1 MSRNRSEAAYHTK
14 RLARPRSRTLS
25 PQEPCPAPVTRVSA
39 AGAKTRVTITNAKD
53 AKPGRD
59 HSPVYVPRSP
69 GSRRSERSSYNR
81 IHTPPRNRT
90 LEPAAEDRLTG
101 GSESRGREGDD
112 RERCDHEDEEL
123 LSDLDGELSG
133 LDFDFTF
140 SASREKTN
148 SDSSDVDPTVV
159 FPLGSGSAGGSAIV
173 ETAIERSTWL
183 GTALDEWA
191 FGAELFVSSS
201 RSAERRP
208 AIRWLHLERSLMS
221 FDEFVA
227 VTRSVMDCPPEDKRH
242 VEGLLLKAQKEH
254 EMQRQHGRELEPFCI
269 GDVDYQDA
277 GAQETRTSSICFL
290 SFPTFSLEQSSASRV
305 KSLPFGSHQHPSTPL
320 VQVQTRMANER
331 RELAQA
337 IVNLPTT
344 TKGAYLHVANF
355 WCLIVNEALIVTCSK
370 ASLKELQQDA
380 MIHSPAENESIYTI
394 VKVGSARS
402 WQIPRRLTLSLPL
415 TVSYFTDHMSEMM
428 GFDPDAVFM
437 QRTRVIDS
445 AIWQDVMSRAT
456 HSNLEIRLEK
466 PEKSTRKVNMAKTM
480 QEARD
485 AFCPIS
491 ESCQPVRTSTFS
503 DEKELPT
510 GSIRVS
516 GSNPQF
522 AEAATIGHIKIFL
535 YASKESNH
543 ALSQISDAMSNALA
557 ENVQSTLKESYA
569 ACPEASRANVQAW
582 LATFAVDTSS
592 KAYHSSTEIEKSLS
606 SRKEWIALLSEY
618 VFGFFF
624 PLDFDHLLAWKFWG
638 ALQKLLQGTSFYGLG
653 DEDLDYDRRMAGEFL
668 ELLLK
673 DLVPYIASLSKA
685 FYGHESQGLSLPDE
699 FFRAWLHIVSAFVL
713 ASEMKFERG
722 RPRAW
727 RMPLEQLRSAGE
739 QLEDGER
746 AITIAL
752 RNGVE
757 ISRYEVCSCRGL
769 IALVL
774 DRLSNDLV
782 DRGPNVSQVY
792 ADHYQQLEAKML
804 DDPLNRSHQVM
815 IRALHQELEAVTST
829 LTSQLDVVNVF
840 DRTNQQ
846 LDGGKE
852 LPNLKVLQENRQN
865 DLIAQTKATISSRMD
880 QFKALQNRT
889 TDLGDWHL
897 AEIDTNKDRQE
908 AAIMVFTIVTLIFL
922 PLSFVA
928 SVFGMSTSD
937 IRDMS
942 QGQWLYWVVAIP
954 VTVVVAGGS
963 LWWTGIFGDLGE
975 WLSRPSTSLR
985 SKYLWPRGDN
995 AVALEDR
1002 EGPARHAQ
1010 ASPSAA
1016 SRRRTS
1022 YPVKRG

>member
-1 MSRNRSEAAYHTK
+1 MSQGRSEAAYHTR
-14 RLARPRSRTLS
+14 RLARPWNRALS
-25 PQEPCPAPVTRVSA
+25 PHEPCPAPVTRVSA

-59 HSPVYVPRSP
+59 HSPVYVPHSP
-69 GSRRSERSSYNR
+69 GSRRPARSSYNR
-81 IHTPPRNRT
+81 VYTLPRNRT

-101 GSESRGREGDD
+101 GSESRGRKGDD
-112 RERCDHEDEEL
+112 RERCDREDEDL
-123 LSDLDGELSG
+123 LSDFDGELSG

-140 SASREKTN
+140 SASRENTN
-148 SDSSDVDPTVV
+148 SDPSDVDPTVV
-159 FPLGSGSAGGSAIV
+159 FPLGSAGGSAIV

-201 RSAERRP
+201 RSTERRP
-208 AIRWLHLERSLMS
+208 AIRWLHLERSLLN

-227 VTRSVMDCPPEDKRH
+227 VTRSVMDYPPEDKRH
-242 VEGLLLKAQKEH
+242 VEGLLLKARKEH

-269 GDVDYQDA
+269 SDVDYQDA
-277 GAQETRTSSICFL
+277 GAQATRTSSICFL

-305 KSLPFGSHQHPSTPL
+305 ESLPFGSHEHPSTPL
-320 VQVQTRMANER
+320 VQVQTRTTNER

-344 TKGAYLHVANF
+344 TKGAYLHVANL

-380 MIHSPAENESIYTI
+380 MIHSPAGDEGIYTI

-437 QRTRVIDS
+437 QRTRVIGTV
-445 AIWQDVMSRAT
+445 IWQDVMSRAT
-456 HSNLEIRLEK
+456 HANLEIRLEK
-466 PEKSTRKVNMAKTM
+466 PEKSSLKVNMAKTM
-480 QEARD
+480 QEVRN

-491 ESCQPVRTSTFS
+491 ESCQPGRTSTVT
-503 DEKELPT
+503 DEKELRI
-510 GSIRVS
+510 GSIHVS
-516 GSNPQF
+516 GSDPQF
-522 AEAATIGHIKIFL
+522 AEAAKNGHSKIFL
-535 YASKESNH
+535 HAGKESKK

-569 ACPEASRANVQAW
+569 TCPEASRANVQTW
-582 LATFAVDTSS
+582 LATFSTDTSS
-592 KAYHSSTEIEKSLS
+592 EPYLSGSEIGKNLS
-606 SRKEWIALLSEY
+606 SRKKWIALLSGY

-624 PLDFDHLLAWKFWG
+624 PLDFDHLLTRKFWG
-638 ALQKLLQGTSFYGLG
+638 ALQNLLQGTTFYGLG
-653 DEDLDYDRRMAGEFL
+653 DEDLDYDRRMAEEFL

-673 DLVPYIASLSKA
+673 NIVPYIASLSKA
-685 FYGHESQGLSLPDE
+685 FYGHESQDLSLPDQ

-713 ASEMKFERG
+713 ASEMKLKRS

-727 RMPLEQLRSAGE
+727 RMPLKQLISAGE
-739 QLEDGER
+739 QLECGEH
-746 AITIAL
+746 ALTVAL

-774 DRLSNDLV
+774 DRLSNDLI
-782 DRGPNVSQVY
+782 DHGPNISQVY

-804 DDPLNRSHQVM
+804 GDPLNRSHQVM

-829 LTSQLDVVNVF
+829 LSAQLDVVNVF
-840 DRTNQQ
+840 ERTNQQ

-852 LPNLKVLQENRQN
+852 LPNLQVLRENRQN
-865 DLIAQTKATISSRMD
+865 DLTAQTKATISSRID

-897 AEIDTNKDRQE
+897 AEIDTHKDRQE

-963 LWWTGIFGDLGE
+963 LWWTGIFDELGE

-985 SKYLWPRGDN
+985 SKYARGDN
-995 AVALEDR
+995 AVALEER
-1002 EGPARHAQ
+1002 ERQGPARHAQ
-1010 ASPSAA
+1010 APPSAA
-1016 SRRRTS
+1016 AFRQRTA